1 MAMTPVPEVLVNSA
15 LFITGMMLC
24 LWLLSLAIKNASI
37 VDIAWGGGFV
47 MVAWVSAIVAN
58 GQSARGNLLLVL
70 STLWGLRLA
79 GYLAWR
85 NIGHGED
92 FRYKAMRKHHG
103 ARFPLISLVTVFIV
117 QGALMWVV
125 SLPLQL
131 GQIDSETRVGPIAIA
146 GVFIWAIGLAFE
158 SIGDIQ
164 LARFKARPDSAG
176 RVMRTGLWKF
186 TRHPNYF
193 GDSLVWWGIAI
204 VAAESNKGRPGIIG
218 AFVMT
223 YLLLK
228 FSGVPFLEKTITKR
242 RPEYAEYQAATSAF
256 FPRRP
261 KH

>member
-1 MAMTPVPEVLVNSA
+1 MTPATEVLLNSA
-15 LFITGMMLC
+15 LFITAMMLG
-24 LWLLSLAIKNASI
+24 LWLLSLVIENASI
-37 VDIAWGGGFV
+37 VDIAWGSGFV

-92 FRYKAMRKHHG
+92 FRYKAMRKHYG
-103 ARFPLISLVTVFIV
+103 ARFPLISLVTVFAV

-131 GQIDSETRVGPIAIA
+131 GQIDSETGVGAIAIVGA
-146 GVFIWAIGLAFE
+146 IIWAVGFAFE
-158 SIGDIQ
+158 SIGDMQ
-164 LARFKARPDSAG
+164 LARFKTKPDNAG
-176 RVMRTGLWKF
+176 KVMRTGLWKY

-193 GDSLVWWGIAI
+193 GDSLVWWGMAI
-204 VAAESNKGRPGIIG
+204 IAAESIKGRPGIIG
-218 AFVMT
+218 AIVMT
-223 YLLLK
+223 YLLMK

-256 FPRRP
+256 FPRKP
-261 KH
+261 KR

>member
-1 MAMTPVPEVLVNSA
+1 MAPATEVLLNST
-15 LFITGMMLC
+15 LFITAMMLG

-37 VDIAWGGGFV
+37 VDIAWGSGFV

-92 FRYKAMRKHHG
+92 FRYKAMRKHYG
-103 ARFPLISLVTVFIV
+103 ARFPLISLVTVFAV

-131 GQIDSETRVGPIAIA
+131 GQIDSETGVGAIAIVGA
-146 GVFIWAIGLAFE
+146 IIWAVGFAFE
-158 SIGDIQ
+158 SIGDMQ
-164 LARFKARPDSAG
+164 LARFKTKPDNAG
-176 RVMRTGLWKF
+176 KVMRTGLWKY

-193 GDSLVWWGIAI
+193 GDSLVWWGMAI
-204 VAAESNKGRPGIIG
+204 IAAESIKGRPGIIG
-218 AFVMT
+218 AIVMT
-223 YLLLK
+223 YLLMK

-256 FPRRP
+256 FPRKP
-261 KH
+261 KR

>member
-1 MAMTPVPEVLVNSA
+1 MTPAAEVLINSA
-15 LFITGMMLC
+15 LFITAMMLV
-24 LWLLSLAIKNASI
+24 LWLFSLVIKNASI

-47 MVAWVSAIVAN
+47 MVAWVSAIAAH
-58 GQSARGNLLLVL
+58 GQSLRGNLLLVL

-92 FRYKAMRKHHG
+92 FRYRAMRKHYG
-103 ARFPLISLVTVFIV
+103 VRFPLISLVTVFAV

-131 GQIDSETRVGPIAIA
+131 GQIDSETGVGAIAIA
-146 GVFIWAIGLAFE
+146 GTIIWVIGFGFE

-164 LARFKARPDSAG
+164 LARFKAKPDSAG
-176 RVMRTGLWKF
+176 KVMRTGLWKY

-193 GDSLVWWGIAI
+193 GDSLVWWGMAI
-204 VAAESNKGRPGIIG
+204 VAAESSKGRPGLIG
-218 AFVMT
+218 AIAMT
-223 YLLLK
+223 YLLMK

-242 RPEYAEYQAATSAF
+242 RPEYVEYQAATSAF

-261 KH
+261 KR

>member
-1 MAMTPVPEVLVNSA
+1 MTPVSEVLMNSA
-15 LFITGMMLC
+15 LFITGLMLG
-24 LWLLSLAIKNASI
+24 LWLLSLAVKNASI
-37 VDIAWGGGFV
+37 VDIAWGSGFV
-47 MVAWVSAIVAN
+47 MVSWVSAIAAN
-58 GQSARGNLLLVL
+58 GQSARGNLLLAL

-92 FRYKAMRKHHG
+92 FRYKAMRKHYG
-103 ARFPLISLVTVFIV
+103 ARFPLISLVTVFAV

-131 GQIDSETRVGPIAIA
+131 GQIDFETGVGPIAIA
-146 GVFIWAIGLAFE
+146 GTVIWAIGLAFE

-164 LARFKARPDSAG
+164 LARFKSKPDSAG
-176 RVMRTGLWKF
+176 RVMRTGLWKY

-204 VAAESNKGRPGIIG
+204 VAAESSEGRPGIIG
-218 AFVMT
+218 AIVMT
-223 YLLLK
+223 YLLMK
-228 FSGVPFLEKTITKR
+228 YSGVPFLEKTITKR
-242 RPEYAEYQAATSAF
+242 RPEYAEYQAVTSAF

-261 KH
+261 KR